1 MGGKC
6 ASGYTGYMCN
16 TCDSSFYSSPDGQC
30 VACGSV
36 SIAFLAVGIA
46 VITVG
51 AVVSV
56 VYLGADTV
64 VLDGSVSAASATLRR
79 MTAIPHTIN
88 LSLVFIQVLS
98 LLGTLRMEWP
108 SSASE
113 VFRYASV
120 ASFDVSLVA
129 SECELQSFWTR
140 WLVSVT
146 YPALYFG
153 IAACVAWFLSFTRG
167 WSWIIVMSRIVA
179 ALAPLLYLPLSTSTL
194 SFFDCIKL
202 PDGKYYLDAD
212 LGKLCF
218 EGTWSAYA
226 PLAVVA
232 FAAYVVGIP
241 VWICGV
247 LYVHRSRLGET
258 YAFSVYGGI
267 YRLFRRPFWQ
277 LAPVLFLVK
286 RLVLIVIALFL
297 SEYVVLQIAA
307 LMAVTTCS
315 TAWHMA
321 SHPFFLPL
329 YNSFAGV
336 LEVILVILLLIGF
349 LFFVNDFPSGE
360 TRTVFV
366 VILIILFVVAFAYI
380 VTHIFLEFRLRRTLL
395 AAHKSQAKGDE
406 AFVENENDVLY
417 TRFER
422 AFFHDVDDWTLPSLT
437 TFADQLSDVIT
448 ARQRMQGEDARMEEG
463 NVAPLEVLARQPF
476 SSSSDDSDS
485 GDGKDHSLQS
495 ISVSDVTQS
504 QSQSLNASGGRSG
517 KRRVRTKRR
526 AHRVAPSLSDSI
538 PHLPSPNDV
547 GAE

>member
-1 MGGKC
+1 MG
-6 ASGYTGYMCN
+6 
-16 TCDSSFYSSPDGQC
+16 
-30 VACGSV
+30 
-36 SIAFLAVGIA
+36 
-46 VITVG
+46 
-51 AVVSV
+51 
-56 VYLGADTV
+56 
-64 VLDGSVSAASATLRR
+64 
-79 MTAIPHTIN
+79 
-88 LSLVFIQVLS
+88 
-98 LLGTLRMEWP
+98 
-108 SSASE
+108 
-113 VFRYASV
+113 
-120 ASFDVSLVA
+120 
-129 SECELQSFWTR
+129 
-140 WLVSVT
+140 
-146 YPALYFG
+146 
-153 IAACVAWFLSFTRG
+153 
-167 WSWIIVMSRIVA
+167 
-179 ALAPLLYLPLSTSTL
+179 
-194 SFFDCIKL
+194 
-202 PDGKYYLDAD
+202 
-212 LGKLCF
+212 
-218 EGTWSAYA
+218 
-226 PLAVVA
+226 
-232 FAAYVVGIP
+232 
-241 VWICGV
+241 
-247 LYVHRSRLGET
+247 
-258 YAFSVYGGI
+258 VYGGI

-476 SSSSDDSDS
+476 SSSDDSDS

-495 ISVSDVTQS
+495 ISVSDVAQS